1 MPAILLHDL
10 LGDPIAVHDTFA
22 QPHCL
27 RAPMIG
33 SRRFILGEWLTYEI
47 PLVNAI
53 GPRGLETK
61 GGAVALDDPARAVG
75 ASSRTSVAA
84 ARFCSLA
91 RVTQTTFMSL
101 SP

>member
-1 MPAILLHDL
+1 
-10 LGDPIAVHDTFA
+10 
-22 QPHCL
+22 
-27 RAPMIG
+27 MIG

-61 GGAVALDDPARAVG
+61 GLDETDGGAVALDDPARAVG

-91 RVTQTTFMSL
+91 RVTETTFMSL

>member
-27 RAPMIG
+27 PPRMIG
-33 SRRFILGEWLTYEI
+33 SRRFILGEWLTNEI
-47 PLVNAI
+47 PLVDAI

-61 GGAVALDDPARAVG
+61 GLDETDGGAVALDDPARDDRLG
-75 ASSRTSVAA
+75 ATGAQA
-84 ARFCSLA
+84 PA
-91 RVTQTTFMSL
+91 
-101 SP
+101 